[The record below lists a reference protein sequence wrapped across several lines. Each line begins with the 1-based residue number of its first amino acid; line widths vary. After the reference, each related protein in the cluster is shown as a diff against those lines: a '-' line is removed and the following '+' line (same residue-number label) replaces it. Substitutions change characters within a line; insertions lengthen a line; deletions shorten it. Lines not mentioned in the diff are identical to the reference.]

1 MKPVHWLFVIALFGG
16 LFVAAWQ
23 FATQNAALVNVYYI
37 LGTAND
43 VALGKVL
50 ALSFASGAGLMIFV
64 SAYSYLKMRLLLRSY
79 RKATKRLENEIHQLR
94 NLPIEGEPTM
104 SAGDAAISNGD
115 AAMHSEKTG

>member
-16 LFVAAWQ
+16 MFVAAWQ

-37 LGTAND
+37 LGTVND
-43 VALGKVL
+43 VSLGK
-50 ALSFASGAGLMIFV
+50 ALSLAFLSGVGVMAV
-64 SAYSYLKMRLLLRSY
+64 VAAYSYLRSRLLLRSY

-104 SAGDAAISNGD
+104 SAGDAAISDGES
-115 AAMHSEKTG
+115 AMYSEKTS